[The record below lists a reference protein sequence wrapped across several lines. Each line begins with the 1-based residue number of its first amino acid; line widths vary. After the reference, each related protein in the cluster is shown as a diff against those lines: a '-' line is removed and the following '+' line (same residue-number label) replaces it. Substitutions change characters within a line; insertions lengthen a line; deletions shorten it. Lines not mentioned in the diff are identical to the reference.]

1 MFKALDYD
9 TKTAND
15 WPILVEILAPCTDTP
30 VLHLTTDS

>member
-9 TKTAND
+9 TKTVSD
-15 WPILVEILAPCTDTP
+15 WPILVEILAPCTDTL